1 MSGATFR
8 RALLWTVVGLT
19 GAFLLLPT
27 LIIIPISVTNSMF
40 PDFPPI
46 GFSLRWYGEIFTN
59 PLWRSAT
66 VTSLSVAICTMV
78 LAVVLGTMAAIS
90 LDSAVAGARWWRS
103 FLLWPLVTP
112 LIALTVGIFM
122 VFAPF
127 RLNGTFPGLVMA
139 HTVLAIPFVVVTVT
153 ASLRLVNPNLK
164 LAASGLGA
172 SAFMV
177 FRRVTLPLILPG
189 VTAGAIFAFITS
201 WDEAVISLFLT
212 SPSLQTIPSLIWSQ
226 VRSELTPAIGA
237 VGTILI
243 LVSTVGMLAT
253 QIFRGKA
260 PR

>member
-1 MSGATFR
+1 MNSATFR
-8 RALLWTVVGLT
+8 RVLLWIVVGLT

-27 LIIIPISVTNSMF
+27 LIIVPISVTNSMF
-40 PDFPPI
+40 PDFPPV
-46 GFSLRWYGEIFTN
+46 GFSMRWYGEIFTN
-59 PLWRSAT
+59 PSWRSAT
-66 VTSLSVAICTMV
+66 VTSLLVAICTMI

-90 LDSAVAGARWWRS
+90 LDSAIPGARWWRG

-112 LIALTVGIFM
+112 LIALTVGIYM

-164 LAASGLGA
+164 LVASGLGA
-172 SAFMV
+172 GPFMV

-189 VTAGAIFAFITS
+189 VIAGAIFAFITS

-212 SPSLQTIPSLIWSQ
+212 SPRLQTIPSLIWSQ

-243 LVSTVGMLAT
+243 LVSAVGMLAT
-253 QIFRGKA
+253 QVFRGKS